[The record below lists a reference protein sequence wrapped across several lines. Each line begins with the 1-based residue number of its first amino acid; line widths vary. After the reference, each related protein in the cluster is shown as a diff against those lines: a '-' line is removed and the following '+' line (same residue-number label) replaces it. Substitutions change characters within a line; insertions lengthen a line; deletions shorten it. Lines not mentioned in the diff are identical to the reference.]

1 MICTIFFIV
10 IENLFLLNV
19 KKSFE
24 WKILCPSV
32 MVFEQLIF
40 IEWLSRLYRCLGPLN
55 SLPTFCWTICFNN
68 YHWPLLFPAGLS
80 LQVITLFTVV
90 WRSSQGI
97 YATIPKCFMKKSRSQ
112 TFPIVTYEL
121 QNVFNYPKYWQ
132 GLVNI
137 KIKLFLISGFFLKKQ
152 NWCRWETWI
161 KITNVKK
168 P

>member
-97 YATIPKCFMKKSRSQ
+97 YATIPKCFMKKSRSD
-112 TFPIVTYEL
+112 FPHCDLWATECIQLPKVLTRFGEYK
-121 QNVFNYPKYWQ
+121 NKTVFDFRLFFKKTK
-132 GLVNI
+132 LV
-137 KIKLFLISGFFLKKQ
+137 
-152 NWCRWETWI
+152 
-161 KITNVKK
+161 
-168 P
+168 